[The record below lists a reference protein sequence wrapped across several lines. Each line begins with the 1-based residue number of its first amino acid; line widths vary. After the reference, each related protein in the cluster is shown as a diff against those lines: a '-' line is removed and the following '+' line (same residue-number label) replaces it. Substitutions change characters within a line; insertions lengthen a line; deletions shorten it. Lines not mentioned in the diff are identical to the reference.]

1 MDKALASFTVT
12 RTGDNYVL
20 HIEDESGETLDL
32 NATYEQLD
40 IISEAI
46 DEQLDVDEDS
56 ALSVEE
62 DEG

>member
-1 MDKALASFTVT
+1 
-12 RTGDNYVL
+12 L

-62 DEG
+62 DEDEG